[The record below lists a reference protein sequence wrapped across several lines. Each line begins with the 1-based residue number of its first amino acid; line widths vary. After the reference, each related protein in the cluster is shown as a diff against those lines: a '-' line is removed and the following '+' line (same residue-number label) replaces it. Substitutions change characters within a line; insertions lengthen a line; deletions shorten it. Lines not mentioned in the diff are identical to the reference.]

1 MIYEKLL
8 EAQKALQGVG
18 KGSNNSFHNYNY
30 TSEKRCWLHVEKLCI
45 RQDWPALEKAGK
57 LLATNT
63 IQPLRWSNARCGY
76 LKLEGILD
84 SQFHYPICPGNG
96 RPLDKAVSAALTTGL
111 SYWLRDLLLLPRI
124 DGLEVDTRDDQNWN
138 PEQERLELL
147 ADEIHQIATEEQLEK
162 LLAEAQK
169 KYKCSELKH
178 LPPVTLKA
186 WHKRVIELSKEN
198 TKWSQISPISA
209 GLSFSLKVRE
219 QIPTSLTTKFK

>member
-30 TSEKRCWLHVEKLCI
+30 TSAEEMLTACREALHT
-45 RQDWPALEKAGK
+45 AGLTCFRK
-57 LLATNT
+57 GWKIVSDEHDPTLKMIECEMRISEAT
-63 IQPLRWSNARCGY
+63 SAAGGSA
-76 LKLEGILD
+76 EGILD

-198 TKWSQISPISA
+198 TK
-209 GLSFSLKVRE
+209 
-219 QIPTSLTTKFK
+219 